1 MQGIVYYVHGY
12 GAPIRKFNDRIAA
25 FRYASQ
31 IKNPR
36 VEMHIPGVKH
46 AYTYSWY
53 GKRWE

>member
-25 FRYASQ
+25 FRYAGQ

-36 VEMHIPGVKH
+36 VEMHIPGVKY
-46 AYTYSWY
+46 AYTYNWY
-53 GKRWE
+53 EKRWE